1 MKTKNTIGILG
12 GYGNTGELI
21 AALLLKKTDANIVLL
36 GRNEDRAE
44 ALTKEFNQSIGT
56 DRVTAA
62 VVDAANRQSLRDAFK
77 TIDLIVV
84 ASSTTQYC
92 ENVVDEALA
101 ARIDYF
107 DVQYST
113 KKLDILQSKTDEIKN
128 SDCCFLTEGGFHP
141 GLPAAMV
148 RYIAPRFDRITKA
161 NVGSVIQIDWAGL
174 SLSKATSIELV
185 SEFGDFKMLSY
196 NKGQWKNMSVWS
208 MMFPKWM
215 QFGHDFR
222 KRYTFPMFLEEMRSI
237 PDIYPSLEETG
248 FFVGGFN
255 WFVDFFLLPIMWPI
269 LRLFP
274 NRSKALM
281 AKWFLWGLKTFS
293 REPFG
298 TLLNLEA
305 EGLINGKPS
314 KQKLTI
320 CHEDGYMLT
329 AIPTVACILQ
339 LLNGSIRQPGLWF
352 QAHIVD
358 PDRFITDMKTMGTVI
373 TEKSVMSNE

>member
-293 REPFG
+293 REPFR

-358 PDRFITDMKTMGTVI
+358 PDRFMTDMKTMGTVI